1 MARYVICNSLTTGF
15 GLGGVGFGVAL
26 YGRFW
31 SGLAVTECCVLLGLI
46 MVGHDMAVKVSYVW
60 MV

>member
-1 MARYVICNSLTTGF
+1 MARYVICNLLTTGF

-31 SGLAVTECCVLLGLI
+31 SGLAVKLCFVALRFVSFRLG
-46 MVGHDMAVKVSYVW
+46 S
-60 MV
+60 